1 MRNIVF
7 VALLVL
13 LAGAASAQHTWTGA
27 TSTDWSTASNWNPA
41 SVPTSGDNVIIPN
54 TGSLP
59 NAPTLS
65 TTAACADLTI
75 QAGGVLTGSTGLL
88 NMTGNWTNN
97 GTFNVGTSV
106 VTMSGSANMTING
119 AGSNTFWR
127 LVVDKT
133 ARTVTVDLNTALAIS
148 YNLNSFTTPGL
159 MPLRGTLRNNG
170 NNITVA
176 TSYVGG
182 STAGDA
188 EMLLSGGTCV
198 FNHIYQNGH
207 LRYLELSSGTVTVNN
222 THTIFNANHR
232 FIMSGGSI
240 SYISTSLTNVSI
252 SSSNGMAGGWHA
264 TGGIA
269 DFSGSFTLGAT
280 NDTFWATGTS
290 VVRMVGTA
298 NATANFMNSAFAGT
312 RNARVDDFRIQKTG
326 GATVTIGTSSTG
338 QLTNNP
344 IIGTLTV
351 DAGAN
356 AVLNITNFAAGVGWN
371 IDTISC
377 AGSLSL
383 TTSLAS
389 IAGSITNSGTFSAS
403 GTVELVGSGAST
415 ISGSCSFATLQCVV
429 PGKQLN
435 FTAGTTTTVSTRL
448 NLQGLPGGNL
458 LLRSTSTG
466 VQWNLNNTGTVIA
479 EYCDVRDSAAANA
492 INAAGSTDSGNNTNW
507 NFGGTFSGH
516 TWTGATSTAWGTASN
531 WSTSTVPTA
540 TDNVIIPNTASL
552 PNQPTL
558 AATSNCYSLFIQAGG
573 VLNGSTATLN
583 VYGHWSN
590 NGTFNA
596 GTSVVIMNGTS
607 TAWILGSSATTF
619 NRLVVLKPSQS
630 TEVIQ
635 HAAVSATF
643 ASASTATPGLDIR
656 RGTFR
661 NNGHNLSVASSY
673 VNSTSPALGELH
685 ISGGTCTFSYV
696 YQSNSLRQFTITGG
710 TVNIS
715 NLHYVLSNGSRFDM
729 SGGTLNYTSTS
740 TQAIY
745 IYSNGPS
752 AGWNATGGNIN
763 ITGGIYVALADGN
776 FQATGTS
783 IVRFVG
789 SGSTTVNLHGT
800 TSAGSQSFQIDD
812 CRFEKT
818 AAATINFTAG
828 TGTYTGTP
836 TFGSVTVN
844 LLNTVTFSTM
854 NFAGGSGWQ
863 IGAVTNAGAINFNC
877 PGMTLSGNLT
887 NTGTVN
893 VNSLQ
898 LNVAGNVSS
907 TGTFTGSAN
916 SHVHVTGSTNTSL
929 TGNLTFYNLTCTV
942 PGRRITFGAGNTVTI
957 NGQMFLEGATGNEI
971 ELRSTSSGTRWNL
984 QRTGAVIARYC
995 DVQDGN
1001 ASAMVYAQPGGVDS
1015 GNNLN
1020 WVFTNGVAVSIETG
1034 PSQLIWANDVS
1045 GAVSGT
1051 FLLQNGTASAVPVT
1065 SITLAA
1071 SGTGNDSTA
1080 YTEIALYID
1089 HPTQGTQ
1096 GQFDASDTL
1105 YGTAANAFPAD
1116 NGTLVFN
1123 GNESVSSL
1131 GELKFFAVVKFNGT
1145 PLATG
1150 NQTFQ
1155 VSVSNFTATGATAIA
1170 VPSLPMPGF
1179 TMRQPSVTFANAT
1192 VPNPYRPIDPTWT
1205 GPSGNGFQLNTFT
1218 LTNNSPMPLTIN
1230 FIRLYGYGN
1239 PTSAASAYTYVALWQ
1254 DVNGSGAWE
1263 SSGDLMIAEHTG
1275 IWTSATY
1282 RDFAFSGANAVLQP
1296 LEVRRFAIVVK
1307 LNGAPA
1313 PATGNYLA
1321 YYVSS
1326 STSISGSPTMSGV
1339 QNVFYTHNVQS
1350 AGLHVVAEPGTAV
1363 DVEGNDSTDHQAG
1376 TFVIFNSSSTA
1387 AVDLTSVS
1395 LQASGT
1401 GADQNG
1407 YSQVALY
1414 RDTNSNGSWDVA
1426 DTLVAPAITAFST
1439 DNGISVFNLTSAI
1452 SIPSLGSVRFFVVAR
1467 LNGTVTP
1474 QPQQTFKTRVT
1485 AIVSTANN
1493 DGSGLPS
1500 AIMEGFEVLG
1510 NRLTVA
1516 ATVGTSQQVLANAQ
1530 GPSGNGVQA
1539 GLFTVTNTGLGA
1551 ADLLTISLRASG
1563 TGNDLSAYS
1572 EIAVYRDAAI
1582 GSVGSF
1588 DIANDTLIGSPVAAF
1603 SADNGTAT
1611 FNVQLAEQTIAVS
1624 ASRTYFVVVK
1634 LNGSAGANLTFQ
1646 YAVEGVTVDSGAYSR
1661 GTPTIIM
1668 AGLTTVIPFAISAT
1682 AGGQSGVFAN
1692 ATGPGGNG
1700 VQGGVFTVSTGSAG
1714 GADLLSITVTAGGSG
1729 DDSAAYSEVAIY
1741 RDGASGSVGSFDFA
1755 NDTLI
1760 ATAGTFPANNG
1771 SLTFNVPAS
1780 QQAFTASETRTYFVV
1795 VKFNGTASVGNTF
1808 TYQITAITSSPVGV
1822 SGLPST
1828 VMNGLVVTNPFSV
1841 SATVGTAQQVY
1852 ANATGTGGNGLQA
1865 GVFTVSCAS
1874 GGSADLLS
1882 ITVTAG
1888 GSGDDANDYSEVAVY
1903 RDAAAGSVGSFD
1915 FANDILIGSAAGA
1928 FPANNGSLV
1937 FNVQG
1942 AQQTFA
1948 SSESRTYF
1956 VVVKLAGSA
1965 SPGNT
1970 FQFQITAITST
1981 PTGASG
1987 IPTSAMAG
1995 LTIVAPF
2002 AVSATA
2008 GSAQQVY
2015 SDAQG
2020 TGGNGVQAG
2029 VFTVSNGAGS
2039 ADLTSITI
2047 TASGSGDDSAAYS
2060 EVAVYRDAATG
2071 SVGSFDF
2078 ANDTLVASAGT
2089 FPANNG
2095 SLVFNVPAAQQ
2106 AFSAGESRTYFV
2118 VVKLNGTAANAQT
2131 FEYTV
2136 TAVTASPSGASG
2148 IPSSTMLGLVIVPQF
2163 DVNATTGTQTGV
2175 YANATGSGGNG
2186 IEAGVFTLQAGP
2198 DAADLAS
2205 ITITASGTGNDSTA
2219 YSEVAVYRDGTSG
2232 SVGSFDFAND
2242 VLIGSAAA
2250 AFPANDGSLVFTVQ
2264 GAEQSFAGNE
2274 SRTYFVVVKL
2284 NASAATAETF
2294 EFTVTALSP
2303 AASGLPSSTMAGLV
2317 ILAPDFSIA
2326 DTSPATQGTGYAGTS
2341 GNVVQQFTIDY
2352 PNGQNNTLTSI
2363 TFTGTTVGGNLQN
2376 DVTQVDLFRDDNSNG
2391 TYDAGVDVLVNS
2403 QAAFGGTNQVTF
2415 TLSGTESQFAAG
2427 DSRQYF
2433 VVLSFSLNT
2442 PHQSQFA
2449 TQLTAASGAQTGTT
2463 VSGVPAPASGTAP
2476 GLEVMANSLYVT
2488 LLGPGAAATVN
2499 SDSQGPGGLGH
2510 VIWHGTLTTQAFAW
2524 TVNELTFEGTG
2535 TGNHNTAYNYL
2546 ALHVDTNSNGSF
2558 DAADQLAVA
2567 AAGTS
2572 FDTNSEYVAQL
2583 VTTAFPATTTVR
2595 FFLVGRLAGTA
2606 TFGQTFNARLTGVQA
2621 TPPTGGQ
2628 VAGDLNVSSTA
2639 LIIDAAAVTVGNGP
2653 TPPAAATLKSGT
2665 AQAHLMARFRFTA
2678 TNSDVTVSSVTL
2690 TTAGTGNWASAMSAT
2705 NGVQVYEDNGDGV
2718 FNATTDTLV
2727 YEGAGAPSVN
2737 AVFTTALQ
2745 VANATF
2751 KDVWVRVN
2759 LLATGGAGAATPITF
2774 SLSIASA
2781 LDVQAGAITPLIGTP
2796 APQSSVLSVVDF
2808 FVSNFSPLAD
2818 FQAGG
2823 AAITINGSGFMTPFT
2838 VTIGGV
2844 VCPGSP
2850 VITGGTQVTGL
2861 LVPTGAGNNLPIVV
2875 TSGNLAP
2882 QTLSQTF
2889 SYSNV
2894 TPIGGGGGSK
2904 GGGGGGGCAAAFG
2917 GLPLLGVMLPLAAW
2931 LRRRKRAAH
2940 AQR

>member
-1 MRNIVF
+1 MRNIV
-7 VALLVL
+7 VVVL
-13 LAGAASAQHTWTGA
+13 LALLAGVASAQHTWTGA

-41 SVPTSGDNVIIPN
+41 SVPTSGDNVVIPN

-75 QAGGVLTGSTGLL
+75 QAGGVLTGSAGLL

-97 GTFNVGTSV
+97 GTFVTGTARVQMSGGSAATIGGTS
-106 VTMSGSANMTING
+106 ANAFN
-119 AGSNTFWR
+119 R
-127 LVVDKT
+127 LYITKT
-133 ARTVTVDLNTALAIS
+133 DRTVVVSLAANLSLTNATLAGTGGLCALDIE
-148 YNLNSFTTPGL
+148 T
-159 MPLRGTLRNNG
+159 GTLDTSGHNLTAAGRVTG
-170 NNITVA
+170 GLASASSNIGGELLV
-176 TSYVGG
+176 SGG
-182 STAGDA
+182 STVS
-188 EMLLSGGTCV
+188 LNQV
-198 FNHIYQNGH
+198 YQWNLG
-207 LRYLELSSGTVTVNN
+207 RFTINSGTVTVAN
-222 THTIFNANHR
+222 THEIANSGHR
-232 FIMSGGSI
+232 FDINGGSI
-240 SYISTSLTNVSI
+240 TYTSTGTNI
-252 SSSNGMAGGWHA
+252 AMYTNGTGWGYFA
-264 TGGIA
+264 TGGTI
-269 DFSGSFTLGAT
+269 TLNGNWSCSSSCT
-280 NDTFWATGTS
+280 VILSGTS
-290 VVRMVGTA
+290 VCRFTGGT
-298 NATANFMNSAFAGT
+298 NSTVTLNTSSTTNTWQLG
-312 RNARVDDFRIQKTG
+312 DLRIQKS
-326 GATVTIGTSSTG
+326 AASVSF
-338 QLTNNP
+338 TNTTALN
-344 IIGTLTV
+344 INAEAASLQV
-351 DAGAN
+351 DAGAT
-356 AVLNITNFAAGVGWN
+356 LSLGGNFAAGTGWALGGVN
-371 IDTISC
+371 N
-377 AGSLSL
+377 AG
-383 TTSLAS
+383 TTSVTAAICVVS
-389 IAGSITNSGTFSAS
+389 GDITNSGTFSATGS
-403 GTVELVGSGAST
+403 VELVGSGAST

-531 WSTSTVPTA
+531 WSTSTVPGPA
-540 TDNVIIPNTASL
+540 DNVIIPNTASL
-552 PNQPTL
+552 PNEPTL

-596 GTSVVIMNGTS
+596 GTSIVIMNGTS

-619 NRLVVLKPSQS
+619 SRLAVLKPAQS

-635 HAAVSATF
+635 HAAITITY
-643 ASASTATPGLDIR
+643 ASTSSATPGLDIR

-776 FQATGTS
+776 LQATGTS

-789 SGSTTVNLHGT
+789 TGSTTVNLHGT
-800 TSAGSQSFQIDD
+800 TSAGSQAFQIDD

-828 TGTYTGTP
+828 TGTYSGTP
-836 TFGSVTVN
+836 TFGSMTVN

-863 IGAVTNAGAINFNC
+863 IGTVTNAGTINLNN
-877 PGMTLSGNLT
+877 PSMTLNGDVT
-887 NTGTVN
+887 NAGTIN

-898 LNVAGNVSS
+898 LNVAGNISS
-907 TGTFTGSAN
+907 TGTFTSSTDA
-916 SHVHVTGSTNTSL
+916 HVYVTGSTNTSL
-929 TGNLTFYNLTCTV
+929 TGNLTFYNLSCTV
-942 PGRRITFGAGNTVTI
+942 AGRRITFGAGNTVTI

-971 ELRSTSSGTRWNL
+971 ELRSTSAGTRWNL
-984 QRTGAVIARYC
+984 QRNGAVIARYC
-995 DVQDGN
+995 DVQDSG
-1001 ASAMVYAQPGGVDS
+1001 ASATVYAQPGGVDS

-1020 WVFTNGVAVSIETG
+1020 WVFGGAIAVSAVTG
-1034 PSQLIWANDVS
+1034 GLQPAWANDDS
-1045 GAVSGT
+1045 DLVSGT
-1051 FLLQNGTASAVPVT
+1051 FLLENGSASTVT
-1065 SITLAA
+1065 VDSVTLAA
-1071 SGTGNDSTA
+1071 SGTGNDSAA
-1080 YTEIALYID
+1080 YSQVSLYLD
-1089 HPTQGTQ
+1089 HPTAGTP
-1096 GQFDASDTL
+1096 GSLDAADTL
-1105 YGTAANAFPAD
+1105 LGLPATAFPAND
-1116 NGTLVFN
+1116 GNLTFLVNLDIPAAGLRRIF
-1123 GNESVSSL
+1123 V
-1131 GELKFFAVVKFNGT
+1131 VVKFNGAT
-1145 PLATG
+1145 LASAGHTFRVRVAAVGATG
-1150 NQTFQ
+1150 TPVTGLPSPNLAGFVMSQ
-1155 VSVSNFTATGATAIA
+1155 ATLFVTYPVTTSRPVAT
-1170 VPSLPMPGF
+1170 
-1179 TMRQPSVTFANAT
+1179 T
-1192 VPNPYRPIDPTWT
+1192 YT
-1205 GPSGNGFQLNTFT
+1205 GPSGDGFLMHRI
-1218 LTNNSPMPLTIN
+1218 LVTNNSPMTIPVSQFTLSAGTSNSTTAPLAVFTSVELFEDTDRDEGWNRSLDTKIGGTATSWTAAQN
-1230 FIRLYGYGN
+1230 F
-1239 PTSAASAYTYVALWQ
+1239 VA
-1254 DVNGSGAWE
+1254 
-1263 SSGDLMIAEHTG
+1263 TG
-1275 IWTSATY
+1275 
-1282 RDFAFSGANAVLQP
+1282 FSFGPYEAKL
-1296 LEVRRFAIVVK
+1296 LFFVVK
-1307 LNGAPA
+1307 LNGAA
-1313 PATGNYLA
+1313 ATSGQYWSTISTITATGAN
-1321 YYVSS
+1321 
-1326 STSISGSPTMSGV
+1326 
-1339 QNVFYTHNVQS
+1339 
-1350 AGLHVVAEPGTAV
+1350 
-1363 DVEGNDSTDHQAG
+1363 
-1376 TFVIFNSSSTA
+1376 
-1387 AVDLTSVS
+1387 
-1395 LQASGT
+1395 ASGT
-1401 GADQNG
+1401 GAGYYTLTIANASLYCVAEQGTPVEVSGTDNVDRVAGAFVFHNTSASTAVTLNSVTLTASGTGFDQNG

-1414 RDTNSNGSWDVA
+1414 HDSNANGSWDGA
-1426 DTLVAPAITAFST
+1426 DQLAAATAPAFLS
-1439 DNGISVFNLTSAI
+1439 DNGTRTFTLTSPLAI
-1452 SIPSLGSVRFFVVAR
+1452 NGASSARFFLVVRMNGSV
-1467 LNGTVTP
+1467 TP
-1474 QPQQTFKTRVT
+1474 LSGHTFRSRVT
-1485 AIVSTANN
+1485 AIASSVST
-1493 DGSGLPS
+1493 DGLGLPT
-1500 AIMEGFEVLG
+1500 AFLAGVDIVDG
-1510 NRLTVA
+1510 RLTVS
-1516 ATVGTSQQVLANAQ
+1516 ATPGSVAQVTGSVQ
-1530 GPSGNGVQA
+1530 GPGGNGFQA
-1539 GLFTVTNTGLGA
+1539 GRFSITNTGTGTS
-1551 ADLLTISLRASG
+1551 DLLSITVRASG
-1563 TGNDLSAYS
+1563 SGNDASAYN
-1572 EIAVYRDAAI
+1572 EVAIYRDAAT

-1588 DIANDTLIGSPVAAF
+1588 DAANDILIGSPATVF
-1603 SADNGTAT
+1603 TADNGTLV
-1611 FNVQLAEQTIAVS
+1611 FNVQAAQQTFAVS
-1624 ASRTYFVVVK
+1624 ESRTYFVVVK
-1634 LNGSAGANLTFQ
+1634 LNGTALPGHTFRYQVEAITTGAGAF
-1646 YAVEGVTVDSGAYSR
+1646 GA
-1661 GTPTIIM
+1661 GTPSALM
-1668 AGLTTVIPFAISAT
+1668 NGLSIVAPFAISAT
-1682 AGGQSGVFAN
+1682 AGSQSGVFAN

-1700 VQGGVFTVSTGSAG
+1700 IQGGVFTVSTGSAG
-1714 GADLLSITVTAGGSG
+1714 GADLMSITVTAGGSG

-1755 NDTLI
+1755 NDTLV
-1760 ATAGTFPANNG
+1760 ATASAFPVNNG

-1780 QQAFTASETRTYFVV
+1780 QQSFSASESRTYFVV

-1808 TYQITAITSSPVGV
+1808 TYQITAVTSSPVGV
-1822 SGLPST
+1822 SGVPST

-1874 GGSADLLS
+1874 GGTADLLS

-2002 AVSATA
+2002 TVSATA

-2029 VFTVSNGAGS
+2029 VFTVSNGAGN

-2047 TASGSGDDSAAYS
+2047 TASGTGDDSAAYS
-2060 EVAVYRDAATG
+2060 EVAIYRDGASG
-2071 SVGSFDF
+2071 SVGNFDF
-2078 ANDTLVASAGT
+2078 ANDTLIASAGT

-2106 AFSAGESRTYFV
+2106 AFSASESRTYFV

-2131 FEYTV
+2131 FQYTV
-2136 TAVTASPSGASG
+2136 TAITASPSGASG

-2186 IEAGVFTLQAGP
+2186 VEAGVFTLQAGP

-2205 ITITASGTGNDSTA
+2205 ITITASGTGDDSTA

-2264 GAEQSFAGNE
+2264 AAEQSFAGNE

-2317 ILAPDFSIA
+2317 ILAPDCSIA
-2326 DTSPATQGTGYAGTS
+2326 DNSPATQGTGYAGTG

-2433 VVLSFSLNT
+2433 VVLAFSLNT

-2463 VSGVPAPASGTAP
+2463 VSGVPAPSSGTAP

-2488 LLGPGAAATVN
+2488 LVGPGAAATVN

-2558 DAADQLAVA
+2558 DASDQLAVA

-2718 FNATTDTLV
+2718 FDAASDTLI
-2727 YEGAGAPSVN
+2727 YQGAGAPSVN

-2751 KDVWVRVN
+2751 KDLWVRVN

-2774 SLSIASA
+2774 SLSIGSA

-2808 FVSNFSPLAD
+2808 FVSGFSPLAD

-2917 GLPLLGVMLPLAAW
+2917 GLPLLCVMLPLAAW
-2931 LRRRKRAAH
+2931 LRRRKRAAY